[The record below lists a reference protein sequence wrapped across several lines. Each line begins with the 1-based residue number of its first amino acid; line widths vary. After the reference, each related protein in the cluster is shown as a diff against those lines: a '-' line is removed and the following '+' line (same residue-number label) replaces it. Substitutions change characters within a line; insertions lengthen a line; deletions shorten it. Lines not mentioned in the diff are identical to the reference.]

1 MIRIAVDAMGGDRA
15 PAEVVQGAV
24 MAASAYGLEIALVG
38 DQDSIRAD
46 LTRLRA
52 DSLPLTIVHADQ
64 VVEMHEHPVAA
75 VKAKK
80 RSSIVVAMELA
91 KSGEVDAV
99 VSAGNSGAVTAAAL
113 FVLGRIGGIER
124 PAISTILPTPKRNV
138 MLLDIGANADCRPQ
152 YLLQFAI
159 MGSLYVEKVLGAPN
173 PTVALLSNGEEATK
187 GNLLTQE
194 TYQLL
199 QKTNLNFIGNIEG
212 KDLPHGVA
220 DVVVTDG
227 FVGNVTLKLSEGLSE
242 VLLQMVRE
250 ELNRDVVSRLAALA
264 ALPAFRRLKRR
275 IDYTEVGGAPLLG
288 VEGVCIVAHGRSNA
302 KAISSAVRLAS
313 QAAEQDIVEVIRRG
327 IQASLEGDLNVR
339 RSNHSSRTPANT
351 AAHES

>member
-1 MIRIAVDAMGGDRA
+1 MVRIAVDAMGGDRA

-24 MAASAYGLEIALVG
+24 MAAADYGVEIALVG
-38 DQDSIRAD
+38 KQEAIRAE
-46 LTRLRA
+46 LARLGA
-52 DSLPLTIVHADQ
+52 DGLPVSVVHADQ
-64 VVEMHEHPVAA
+64 VVEMHEHPAAA

-80 RSSIVVAMELA
+80 RSSIVVSMELV
-91 KSGEVDAV
+91 KSGNVDAV
-99 VSAGNSGAVTAAAL
+99 ISAGNSGAVMAAAL

-159 MGSLYVEKVLGAPN
+159 MGSLYVERVLGVPN

-194 TYQLL
+194 AYQLL
-199 QKTNLNFIGNIEG
+199 EKTNLNFVGNIEG

-227 FVGNVTLKLSEGLSE
+227 FVGNVALKLSEGLSE

-250 ELNRDVVSRLAALA
+250 ELSRDFVSRLAGLA
-264 ALPAFRRLKRR
+264 ATPAFHRLKRR

-288 VEGVCIVAHGRSNA
+288 VEGICIVAHGRSNA
-302 KAISSAVRLAS
+302 KAIRSAVRLAF
-313 QAAEQDIVEVIRRG
+313 QAAEQNIVEVTRRG
-327 IQASLEGDLNVR
+327 IQASVEGDLNVR
-339 RSNHSSRTPANT
+339 RSNLSTRLPTDSVER
-351 AAHES
+351 ES